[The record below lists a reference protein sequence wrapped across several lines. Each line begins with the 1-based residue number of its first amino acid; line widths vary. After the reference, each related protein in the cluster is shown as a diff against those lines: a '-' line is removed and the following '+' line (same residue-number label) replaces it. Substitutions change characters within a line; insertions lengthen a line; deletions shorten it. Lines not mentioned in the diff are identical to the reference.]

1 MKNPFS
7 LPVLLALG
15 ACTASHSEPAAQQPA
30 PYLATAVGRIDS
42 ASEARQLVAA
52 ADGVIERVLVR
63 RGDTVKAGQ
72 VLLEVGCAP
81 RAGLADAA
89 MAAAQQSQAEAALV
103 RAGPRREAV
112 SAGAAG
118 LAKAEADLRN
128 AEQLLERAKALSGR
142 GFVSRRELDARSAE
156 RDAAIAARDGAAAE
170 LAALSNGSRPQERA
184 SAQAAANAAGGQSA
198 AARAALAQ
206 CQVRSPID
214 GQVLQVLRREGEFS
228 GASQGTPLIVVG
240 NLGQRIV
247 RAEVGE
253 RDVPLLQIGAPAEV
267 WIDGSPRRY
276 KGRVV
281 EMASVMGRRSA
292 RSLDPTDRFDRDVRE
307 AIVMIDDPDLPSVVG
322 LRVTVGFRK

>member
-1 MKNPFS
+1 MKMHLS
-7 LPVLLALG
+7 LTALLALG
-15 ACTASHSEPAAQQPA
+15 ACTASHSEPAAQQAPA
-30 PYLATAVGRIDS
+30 YLATAVGRIDS
-42 ASEARQLVAA
+42 AGEARQLVAA

-63 RGDTVKAGQ
+63 RGDVVRKGQ

-81 RAGLADAA
+81 RAGLAE
-89 MAAAQQSQAEAALV
+89 AAAASAGQSRAEAALV

-112 SAGAAG
+112 SAGSAA
-118 LAKAEADLRN
+118 LAKAEADLRG
-128 AEQLLERAKALSGR
+128 AEQSLERAKALAGR
-142 GFVSRRELDARSAE
+142 GFVSKRELDARSAE
-156 RDAAIAARDGAAAE
+156 RDAAFAARNGAAAE
-170 LAALSNGSRPQERA
+170 LASLSNGSRPQELAAAEAAA
-184 SAQAAANAAGGQSA
+184 SAAQGQSE

-206 CQVRSPID
+206 CQIRSPID
-214 GQVLQVLRREGEFS
+214 GQVLQVMRREGEFS

-253 RDVPLLQIGAPAEV
+253 RDVPLLQIGTPVEV

-307 AIVMIDDPDLPSVVG
+307 AIVAIDDPDLPSVVG

>member
-1 MKNPFS
+1 MKLHFA
-7 LPVLLALG
+7 LTAMLALG
-15 ACTASHSEPAAQQPA
+15 ACTPSHSEPAAQQPA

-42 ASEARQLVAA
+42 AGEARQLVAA

-89 MAAAQQSQAEAALV
+89 AASAGQSRAEAALV
-103 RAGPRREAV
+103 RAGPRREAIAV
-112 SAGAAG
+112 ADAG
-118 LAKAEADLRN
+118 LAKAEADLRG
-128 AEQLLERAKALSGR
+128 AQQLLERATALAAR
-142 GFVSRRELDARSAE
+142 GFVSKRELDARAAE
-156 RDAAIAARDGAAAE
+156 RDAARAARDGAAAQREQLARGARSQE
-170 LAALSNGSRPQERA
+170 LASAGA
-184 SAQAAANAAGGQSA
+184 AAQAAEGEAS

-206 CQVRSPID
+206 CQIRSPID

-228 GASQGTPLIVVG
+228 GASQGAPLIVVG

-253 RDVPLLQIGAPAEV
+253 RDVPALQIGAPAEV

-307 AIVMIDDPDLPSVVG
+307 AIVAIDDPDLPSVVG